1 MTPYYIMLA
10 VPALIGLIFRSRH
23 KDEFNSS
30 ARKSAPIVAF
40 FLIFG
45 ILLACRDI
53 TCGVDLANY
62 QSYFYKSGQCSWKT
76 LLISYKDEFLY
87 HFLNKLVYTF
97 SADFRVFLAVTAAVT
112 VLPLMYFYKK
122 NADIPYLTILLFLTV
137 VPFSIFFSGLRQAI
151 AMIFVIPAW
160 HFAKKKKLILFAVVV
175 IIAMKFHNSA
185 FVIFAVY
192 PLYHLKITAKCLLGI
207 VPLMGAVFAF
217 NKPIFS
223 FLARLFGREYYEKY
237 GVQTSGTGAYAM
249 LVLFVMFAI
258 FAYVFPDNQKLD
270 SDTLAMRNYLLL
282 SVFIQMFA
290 PVHNLAMRVNYYYL
304 LFIPVLIPRILVIR
318 KKRYYQLGVVA
329 AVIMGMFFLSYYIF
343 NMHNGADV
351 LRIYPYVAFWEG
363 LN

>member
-1 MTPYYIMLA
+1 MIW
-10 VPALIGLIFRSRH
+10 R
-23 KDEFNSS
+23 
-30 ARKSAPIVAF
+30 
-40 FLIFG
+40 G
-45 ILLACRDI
+45 ILCL
-53 TCGVDLANY
+53 
-62 QSYFYKSGQCSWKT
+62 
-76 LLISYKDEFLY
+76 
-87 HFLNKLVYTF
+87 
-97 SADFRVFLAVTAAVT
+97 
-112 VLPLMYFYKK
+112 
-122 NADIPYLTILLFLTV
+122 
-137 VPFSIFFSGLRQAI
+137 
-151 AMIFVIPAW
+151 
-160 HFAKKKKLILFAVVV
+160 KLIEVNIGSLYSSGGGGSWLSVV
-175 IIAMKFHNSA
+175 
-185 FVIFAVY
+185 
-192 PLYHLKITAKCLLGI
+192 
-207 VPLMGAVFAF
+207 
-217 NKPIFS
+217 
-223 FLARLFGREYYEKY
+223 
-237 GVQTSGTGAYAM
+237 AM